1 MAWDE
6 ALAERIRTDIS
17 GHPTIEKRMFG
28 GLAWMLHG
36 HMVCGIHK
44 GGAFYR
50 VGKANETAALALPGI
65 TPMAMNGR
73 AMAGM
78 VEATGEASAD
88 DVSRQKLL
96 GLATGFVNSL
106 PPK

>member
-6 ALAERIRTDIS
+6 ALAERIRADLT
-17 GHPTIEKRMFG
+17 GHAIVEKRMFG

-65 TPMAMNGR
+65 APMTMNGR
-73 AMAGM
+73 PMAGM
-78 VEATGEASAD
+78 VEASAEASSD
-88 DVSRQKLL
+88 DGRRRRLL